1 MEFIQIFYIV
11 NLSIALIGTVYLSY
25 LMIKDSG
32 NFGFIKNKGKL
43 TLVWIILV
51 LLAINSGIGLVVT
64 G

>member
-11 NLSIALIGTVYLSY
+11 NLSIALFGTVYLSY

-43 TLVWIILV
+43 ISVWIILV